1 MSKQKTTRDS
11 EIIKAVLEKLDI
23 NANKLANLLEC
34 SSLSS
39 VYHIVNGKQGLS
51 EKMKARIIDKFPNVS
66 YAFLSTNQGPVLL
79 NEDEEFNAKAKLF
92 TNLCGTGGR
101 KTEKING
108 IINPKNI
115 AFEAIPGLLFE
126 INENLKKLLLKK

>member
-1 MSKQKTTRDS
+1 M
-11 EIIKAVLEKLDI
+11 
-23 NANKLANLLEC
+23 
-34 SSLSS
+34 
-39 VYHIVNGKQGLS
+39 YHIVNGKQGLS

-79 NEDEEFNAKAKLF
+79 NEDEEFNAKDKLF

-126 INENLKKLLLKK
+126 INENLKKTSFKKIILYLTESKKATQ